1 MRKDRQEES
10 MDHGSIIDRFKISWI
25 CFKRF
30 DRAKAC
36 WSLGVH
42 TSWGRAFLEANL
54 PWGWRL
60 DVYLM
65 CIICEIY
72 RNLLFVC
79 YCCISSWCLSS
90 QSIYIYICDMCI
102 IYIYMICIYICDMY
116 IYICIYIYV
125 ICIYI
130 YDIYIWYVYIWYVYI
145 YICVI
150 YIYVIYI
157 YMLCVYI
164 YICDIYIYDI
174 YIYIIYILC
183 DTYYIYMWYIL
194 YIQYMWYIYICDI
207 YIYILYTLFNDDF
220 MKHICL
226 CLRTS
231 RTSWVCFEQQASAP
245 EEAPE
250 QPKVAEARGG
260 SLRKIIM

>member
-90 QSIYIYICDMCI
+90 QSIYIYMWYVYN
-102 IYIYMICIYICDMY
+102 IYIYDVYIYIY
-116 IYICIYIYV
+116 AICIYIYMWYV
-125 ICIYI
+125 YI
-130 YDIYIWYVYIWYVYI
+130 YMIYIYIWYVYIY
-145 YICVI
+145 VI
-150 YIYVIYI
+150 YIYVIYIYI

-164 YICDIYIYDI
+164 YVIYIYMIYI

-183 DTYYIYMWYIL
+183 DTYYIYICDTY
-194 YIQYMWYIYICDI
+194 YIYSICDIYIYVI